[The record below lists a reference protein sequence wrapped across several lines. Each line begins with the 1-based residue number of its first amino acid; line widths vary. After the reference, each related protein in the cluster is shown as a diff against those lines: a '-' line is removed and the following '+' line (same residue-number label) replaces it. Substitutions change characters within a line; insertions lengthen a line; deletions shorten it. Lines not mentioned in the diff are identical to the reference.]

1 MKAQIVILTLLVG
14 LFGHSP
20 LAQAQPPGAS
30 PASAEIDRDDY
41 IIGVQDS
48 VNVTVW
54 ENADLT
60 GKFTVQPDGA
70 ITLPLVGRVKAAGL
84 SLSGFEMQLT
94 RALADGF
101 LIEPRVAVTLDAHRG
116 RRIFI
121 FGAVSS
127 PGAYALPEGQT
138 LIEALVRAGYAT
150 ASQVVVVR
158 PKRPSAG
165 PTLPENAGDAE
176 VIRVNLKEL
185 EKDVEQGSLARNIP
199 LQDGDTV
206 FIPRSDPTRIFVTG
220 QVRTPGAYSITEN
233 TSVLQAV
240 ALAGGV
246 TESAAINRLRIM
258 RHRRRQAE
266 NTERED
272 HRYRAAGRYA
282 RRSRKVFLMSPHVH
296 GRQMSGGD
304 PQPTP
309 MDLFGAPQRET
320 RPFVDWRNAVRI
332 VRRRVWPAAT
342 VAVVV
347 FVAAVVHALH
357 PGARLRGE
365 GANPDRSGPRQPGG
379 AQGSARGR
387 SLDGHRLPD
396 PADDPAEPVA
406 GAPDD
411 AGARG
416 LEPADRDEGG
426 DAGRARLVRRRRRR
440 RRGRRAER
448 HVVAV
453 EPSASGQPKTY
464 REPDEN
470 GDETTKIND
479 FLAGLRVTPVADT
492 RLVDVYYT
500 SPDAP
505 VSAMYVNAIVTH
517 FIQQN
522 AEAKMTAS
530 QEVIEWLNARLVE
543 QRKTL
548 ESSEA
553 ALHRYRSTH
562 NIVSIGEQ
570 SSLSVQ
576 KLTEMTAAVTKAKT
590 DRIEKEAMFKQLESV
605 RATAP
610 RSSRSRRCWR
620 TRSSRNCGPS

>member
-1 MKAQIVILTLLVG
+1 MNVIIVIITLLVG
-14 LFGHSP
+14 VFGNTSLLH
-20 LAQAQPPGAS
+20 AQPVGAS
-30 PASAEIDRDDY
+30 PASAAADTDRDDY

-158 PKRPSAG
+158 PKRPSSG

-185 EKDVEQGSLARNIP
+185 EKDVEQGSLARNIA

-258 RHRRRQAE
+258 RI
-266 NTERED
+266 
-272 HRYRAAGRYA
+272 
-282 RRSRKVFLMSPHVH
+282 
-296 GRQMSGGD
+296 
-304 PQPTP
+304 
-309 MDLFGAPQRET
+309 
-320 RPFVDWRNAVRI
+320 VDGKQKTLNVKI
-332 VRRRVWPAAT
+332 TDT
-342 VAVVV
+342 V
-347 FVAAVVHALH
+347 
-357 PGARLRGE
+357 
-365 GANPDRSGPRQPGG
+365 QPG
-379 AQGSARGR
+379 
-387 SLDGHRLPD
+387 DT
-396 PADDPAEPVA
+396 
-406 GAPDD
+406 
-411 AGARG
+411 
-416 LEPADRDEGG
+416 
-426 DAGRARLVRRRRRR
+426 LVVP
-440 RRGRRAER
+440 ER
-448 HVVAV
+448 
-453 EPSASGQPKTY
+453 Y
-464 REPDEN
+464 
-470 GDETTKIND
+470 
-479 FLAGLRVTPVADT
+479 F
-492 RLVDVYYT
+492 
-500 SPDAP
+500 
-505 VSAMYVNAIVTH
+505 
-517 FIQQN
+517 
-522 AEAKMTAS
+522 
-530 QEVIEWLNARLVE
+530 
-543 QRKTL
+543 
-548 ESSEA
+548 
-553 ALHRYRSTH
+553 
-562 NIVSIGEQ
+562 
-570 SSLSVQ
+570 
-576 KLTEMTAAVTKAKT
+576 
-590 DRIEKEAMFKQLESV
+590 
-605 RATAP
+605 
-610 RSSRSRRCWR
+610 
-620 TRSSRNCGPS
+620 

>member
-1 MKAQIVILTLLVG
+1 MNAIIVFITLLVG
-14 LFGHSP
+14 VFGNTSLLH
-20 LAQAQPPGAS
+20 AQPVGAS
-30 PASAEIDRDDY
+30 PASPAADTDRDDY

-158 PKRPSAG
+158 PKRPSSG

-246 TESAAINRLRIM
+246 TESAAINRLRVM
-258 RHRRRQAE
+258 
-266 NTERED
+266 
-272 HRYRAAGRYA
+272 
-282 RRSRKVFLMSPHVH
+282 
-296 GRQMSGGD
+296 
-304 PQPTP
+304 
-309 MDLFGAPQRET
+309 
-320 RPFVDWRNAVRI
+320 RI
-332 VRRRVWPAAT
+332 VDGKQKTLNVKIT
-342 VAVVV
+342 DIV
-347 FVAAVVHALH
+347 
-357 PGARLRGE
+357 
-365 GANPDRSGPRQPGG
+365 QPG
-379 AQGSARGR
+379 
-387 SLDGHRLPD
+387 DT
-396 PADDPAEPVA
+396 
-406 GAPDD
+406 
-411 AGARG
+411 
-416 LEPADRDEGG
+416 
-426 DAGRARLVRRRRRR
+426 LVVP
-440 RRGRRAER
+440 ER
-448 HVVAV
+448 
-453 EPSASGQPKTY
+453 Y
-464 REPDEN
+464 
-470 GDETTKIND
+470 
-479 FLAGLRVTPVADT
+479 F
-492 RLVDVYYT
+492 
-500 SPDAP
+500 
-505 VSAMYVNAIVTH
+505 
-517 FIQQN
+517 
-522 AEAKMTAS
+522 
-530 QEVIEWLNARLVE
+530 
-543 QRKTL
+543 
-548 ESSEA
+548 
-553 ALHRYRSTH
+553 
-562 NIVSIGEQ
+562 
-570 SSLSVQ
+570 
-576 KLTEMTAAVTKAKT
+576 
-590 DRIEKEAMFKQLESV
+590 
-605 RATAP
+605 
-610 RSSRSRRCWR
+610 
-620 TRSSRNCGPS
+620 

>member
-14 LFGHSP
+14 LGHSP

-258 RHRRRQAE
+258 RI
-266 NTERED
+266 
-272 HRYRAAGRYA
+272 
-282 RRSRKVFLMSPHVH
+282 
-296 GRQMSGGD
+296 
-304 PQPTP
+304 
-309 MDLFGAPQRET
+309 
-320 RPFVDWRNAVRI
+320 VDGKQKTLNVKITDI
-332 VRRRVWPAAT
+332 V
-342 VAVVV
+342 
-347 FVAAVVHALH
+347 
-357 PGARLRGE
+357 
-365 GANPDRSGPRQPGG
+365 QPG
-379 AQGSARGR
+379 
-387 SLDGHRLPD
+387 DT
-396 PADDPAEPVA
+396 
-406 GAPDD
+406 
-411 AGARG
+411 
-416 LEPADRDEGG
+416 
-426 DAGRARLVRRRRRR
+426 LVVP
-440 RRGRRAER
+440 ER
-448 HVVAV
+448 
-453 EPSASGQPKTY
+453 Y
-464 REPDEN
+464 
-470 GDETTKIND
+470 
-479 FLAGLRVTPVADT
+479 F
-492 RLVDVYYT
+492 
-500 SPDAP
+500 
-505 VSAMYVNAIVTH
+505 
-517 FIQQN
+517 
-522 AEAKMTAS
+522 
-530 QEVIEWLNARLVE
+530 
-543 QRKTL
+543 
-548 ESSEA
+548 
-553 ALHRYRSTH
+553 
-562 NIVSIGEQ
+562 
-570 SSLSVQ
+570 
-576 KLTEMTAAVTKAKT
+576 
-590 DRIEKEAMFKQLESV
+590 
-605 RATAP
+605 
-610 RSSRSRRCWR
+610 
-620 TRSSRNCGPS
+620 

>member
-1 MKAQIVILTLLVG
+1 MNAIIVIITLLVG
-14 LFGHSP
+14 VFGSTS
-20 LAQAQPPGAS
+20 LARAQPVGTSPAS
-30 PASAEIDRDDY
+30 PAADTDRDDY

-84 SLSGFEMQLT
+84 SLSGFETQLT

-158 PKRPSAG
+158 PKRPSSG

-258 RHRRRQAE
+258 RI
-266 NTERED
+266 
-272 HRYRAAGRYA
+272 
-282 RRSRKVFLMSPHVH
+282 
-296 GRQMSGGD
+296 
-304 PQPTP
+304 
-309 MDLFGAPQRET
+309 
-320 RPFVDWRNAVRI
+320 VDGKQKTLNVKITDI
-332 VRRRVWPAAT
+332 V
-342 VAVVV
+342 
-347 FVAAVVHALH
+347 
-357 PGARLRGE
+357 
-365 GANPDRSGPRQPGG
+365 QPG
-379 AQGSARGR
+379 
-387 SLDGHRLPD
+387 DT
-396 PADDPAEPVA
+396 
-406 GAPDD
+406 
-411 AGARG
+411 
-416 LEPADRDEGG
+416 
-426 DAGRARLVRRRRRR
+426 LVVP
-440 RRGRRAER
+440 ER
-448 HVVAV
+448 
-453 EPSASGQPKTY
+453 Y
-464 REPDEN
+464 
-470 GDETTKIND
+470 
-479 FLAGLRVTPVADT
+479 F
-492 RLVDVYYT
+492 
-500 SPDAP
+500 
-505 VSAMYVNAIVTH
+505 
-517 FIQQN
+517 
-522 AEAKMTAS
+522 
-530 QEVIEWLNARLVE
+530 
-543 QRKTL
+543 
-548 ESSEA
+548 
-553 ALHRYRSTH
+553 
-562 NIVSIGEQ
+562 
-570 SSLSVQ
+570 
-576 KLTEMTAAVTKAKT
+576 
-590 DRIEKEAMFKQLESV
+590 
-605 RATAP
+605 
-610 RSSRSRRCWR
+610 
-620 TRSSRNCGPS
+620 